1 MDDDIALLSIGT
13 GEANSYIDANT
24 EGWGSIE
31 WSKVIIPLLTDG
43 PAKIADYQMRA
54 MLGRSYMRL
63 NAAFDGSGPIG
74 LDDIHCL
81 RALKEAA
88 ESYDISPALEWL
100 DSTWLI

>member
-1 MDDDIALLSIGT
+1 M
-13 GEANSYIDANT
+13 
-24 EGWGSIE
+24 
-31 WSKVIIPLLTDG
+31 VV
-43 PAKIADYQMRA
+43 
-54 MLGRSYMRL
+54 L
-63 NAAFDGSGPIG
+63 NERCSHAAILVDVGPIG

>member
-1 MDDDIALLSIGT
+1 
-13 GEANSYIDANT
+13 
-24 EGWGSIE
+24 
-31 WSKVIIPLLTDG
+31 
-43 PAKIADYQMRA
+43 
-54 MLGRSYMRL
+54 MRL